1 MKKVNL
7 QYGYR
12 KTPRTSTVIRINY
25 HTVDSFFRD
34 FADNI
39 SAGGMF
45 IATPKPL
52 KPGTQLSLEFL
63 LPECDYPIQVKAKVV
78 WNRSVPSEGRQR
90 GMGVQFES
98 FSPSAKDKINTIV
111 KQLRSVP

>member
-1 MKKVNL
+1 MKDR
-7 QYGYR
+7 R
-12 KTPRTSTVIRINY
+12 KKSRMPIIIQIDY
-25 HTVDSFFRD
+25 HAVDSFFRD

-63 LPECDYPIQVKAKVV
+63 LPGCNYPIRVKAEVM
-78 WNRSVPSEGRQR
+78 WNRDKTSIDQWR
-90 GMGVQFES
+90 GMGVKFDS
-98 FSPSAKDKINTIV
+98 LSPSVRDKINTIV
-111 KQLRSVP
+111 KQLRSGP